1 MGYLNRA
8 QIIGNLGADPEIRSL
23 QGGGSVAAFSIA
35 TTESW
40 KDKQTGERK
49 ERTEWHRVAIYND
62 GLVRLAET
70 YLKKGAKVF
79 VEGQLKTRKWT
90 DGNGVE
96 RYSTEINLGAFNGTL
111 TFLDSKRDAGE
122 RAAPRREPAM
132 AGAGGSAGADLDDDI
147 PF

>member
-23 QGGGSVAAFSIA
+23 QGGSVAAFSIA

-49 ERTEWHRVAIYND
+49 ERTEWHSVVIYND

-122 RAAPRREPAM
+122 RPRPRREPAM
-132 AGAGGSAGADLDDDI
+132 AGAGGSAGTDLDDDI

>member
-23 QGGGSVAAFSIA
+23 QGGSVAAFSIA

-122 RAAPRREPAM
+122 RPTPRREPAM
-132 AGAGGSAGADLDDDI
+132 AGAGGSAGTDLDDDI